1 MFKYDST
8 HGRFKGEVGIEDGK
22 LVVNGNSICVF
33 RQYVAVMFTDYCYG
47 NRDVSATPVLLKFS
61 FASSESRMKPA
72 DIPWAVAGAKYV
84 VESTGVFLTLEKASV
99 SRRKNAHTHTHITRS
114 AHTAF

>member
-8 HGRFKGEVGIEDGK
+8 HGRFKGEASLEDGK
-22 LVVNGNSICVF
+22 LVVNGKSICVY
-33 RQYVAVMFTDYCYG
+33 QWYVAVMFTAYCYG
-47 NRDVSATPVLLKFS
+47 NRDVSATPVLLNFS
-61 FASSESRMKPA
+61 FASSESSMKPA
-72 DIPWAVAGAKYV
+72 EIPWGEAGAKYV
-84 VESTGVFLTLEKASV
+84 VESTGVFLTLEKARV